1 MIKNYFIG
9 LCIVILASCSATND
23 DNIQNFGESKNL
35 DLSTEGFRGDVGV
48 TIDDELPSN
57 GIYFLRTASQ
67 NPIYGFYSSHTNKHL
82 YSHFSIANMLPRT
95 QPGEYYYFLE
105 RFLGS
110 ASGKGKEIT
119 AWFNVNN
126 EDLLLTTTPEEL
138 DGQNGWRKDDDLG
151 KSYNG
156 DEPGSFPIYRYYRQ
170 KTSSHFYTRDRNEL
184 GDGKFGFVYEGIAF
198 YLKNETTEQELRQV
212 HDGLLM
218 KDKTTGYLYIIIEG
232 RIRILETMEVANRVF
247 GVKDGNYYPEV
258 NIDELIGPRGKIVN
272 AGAKLIED
280 TRTGKIYFLDN
291 GLLRYIPDH
300 KTLRVYMLNEKAIEK
315 INGVVG
321 FTGPD
326 LTVKFPYVK

>member
-1 MIKNYFIG
+1 
-9 LCIVILASCSATND
+9 
-23 DNIQNFGESKNL
+23 
-35 DLSTEGFRGDVGV
+35 
-48 TIDDELPSN
+48 
-57 GIYFLRTASQ
+57 
-67 NPIYGFYSSHTNKHL
+67 
-82 YSHFSIANMLPRT
+82 MLPRT

-138 DGQNGWRKDDDLG
+138 YGQNGWRKDDDLG

-291 GLLRYIPDH
+291 GLLRYIPDP
-300 KTLRVYMLNEKAIEK
+300 KTLRIYQLNEKAIEK